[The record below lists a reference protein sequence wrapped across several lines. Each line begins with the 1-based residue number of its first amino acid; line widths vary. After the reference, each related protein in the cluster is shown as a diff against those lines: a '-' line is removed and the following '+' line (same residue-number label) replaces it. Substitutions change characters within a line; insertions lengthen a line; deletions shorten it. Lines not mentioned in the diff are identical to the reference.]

1 MRTGLIESWMSDPTQ
16 MGPMYPFVGSEVF
29 MVILCLIFWLGW
41 TIWQYR
47 HEGALYQQQAATLK
61 QAGNLEKVV
70 KEYQAAARPFFG
82 D

>member
-1 MRTGLIESWMSDPTQ
+1 MTGLIESWTSDPTLI
-16 MGPMYPFVGSEVF
+16 GPMYPFVGSEVF
-29 MVILCLIFWLGW
+29 MVILCSIIWIAW

-47 HEGALYQQQAATLK
+47 FEGQLYQDQAASLK
-61 QAGNLEKVV
+61 KGDNLEKVV